1 MYPCR
6 EQLGFNPK
14 PHWQLHSQLPMTC
27 QRPQQQLPQLVS
39 HPHLCHHLL
48 ASIAAMPLL
57 LPSPCLTRTSLPAP
71 CRRACP
77 ELPLALPVT
86 DQLTLLLQKQI
97 SSARS
102 AWQLAHRRV
111 THAPGQG
118 RSSGFLSVSQ
128 HATSATGKAA
138 DTEVASEAAP
148 APSSSRSSFEF
159 CSAIGLRQA
168 TRLSERTHPSRE
180 LHGAHP
186 SRALEEAHPSRVSDG
201 AHPGRASEG
210 AHPGRASEGAH
221 PSRGSQG
228 PHSSR
233 GSEGAY
239 PSSSAGE
246 SSHEGSQA
254 TVAAV

>member
-14 PHWQLHSQLPMTC
+14 PHWQLHSQLPLTC

-57 LPSPCLTRTSLPAP
+57 LPSPCLTRTFLPAP

-118 RSSGFLSVSQ
+118 RSHCRKPLLRCKASSASMVNRGVD
-128 HATSATGKAA
+128 HRATAA
-138 DTEVASEAAP
+138 VVAS
-148 APSSSRSSFEF
+148 
-159 CSAIGLRQA
+159 
-168 TRLSERTHPSRE
+168 
-180 LHGAHP
+180 
-186 SRALEEAHPSRVSDG
+186 
-201 AHPGRASEG
+201 
-210 AHPGRASEGAH
+210 
-221 PSRGSQG
+221 
-228 PHSSR
+228 
-233 GSEGAY
+233 
-239 PSSSAGE
+239 
-246 SSHEGSQA
+246 
-254 TVAAV
+254 